1 MPKITHSNSETAYYD
16 KDEIFVSNKRIVLGS
31 KTYILD
37 NITSVD
43 LRYIYPNLS
52 AGSMLVL
59 LGIVFFSLGIFL
71 ATIHILGFIFI
82 LGGVLVA
89 IIGAI
94 IRNQIVYLVCLGS
107 SSGEI
112 DAMSSDDK
120 QALSE
125 IVDAINQAIIEKR

>member
-71 ATIHILGFIFI
+71 ILTEFVFF
-82 LGGVLVA
+82 
-89 IIGAI
+89 
-94 IRNQIVYLVCLGS
+94 
-107 SSGEI
+107 
-112 DAMSSDDK
+112 K
-120 QALSE
+120 
-125 IVDAINQAIIEKR
+125 